1 MYCFLYQFLNLNYEE
16 GPSSSPEEVTDQG
29 LDSLPAIVPVD
40 EIEQVLV
47 QEPELDPVPAIVQ
60 EEEVEP
66 VPDLEDPLA
75 LSPLLVDMGF
85 GRVQEAYEHWL
96 RNMSHAVSLFQG

>member
-1 MYCFLYQFLNLNYEE
+1 MHLAWTTS
-16 GPSSSPEEVTDQG
+16 GPT
-29 LDSLPAIVPVD
+29 L
-40 EIEQVLV
+40 
-47 QEPELDPVPAIVQ
+47 VQ

-75 LSPLLVDMGF
+75 LNPLLVDMGF
-85 GRVQEAYEHWL
+85 GRVQAAYEHWL